1 MIERHDAVLVVID
14 VQERMMPAIHDA
26 ESVTTEIS
34 RMIHGCRELGVPVL
48 ITEQYAQGL
57 GGTVQPVR
65 DAMGNDYQ
73 PIDKMSFS
81 ACGELMFMRQLE
93 TVNKQRVLLC
103 GVEAHVCVYQTAMDL
118 IQLGW
123 DVEIVTDA
131 VGSRKPENRDVALH
145 KLVRHDIDLTT
156 VEMALFELMVRAD
169 IPEFKNVSRIV
180 K

>member
-1 MIERHDAVLVVID
+1 MIERHDAVLVVVD

-26 ESVTTEIS
+26 ASVTTEIS
-34 RMIHGCRELGVPVL
+34 RMIRGCRELGIPMLV
-48 ITEQYAQGL
+48 TEQYAQGL

-65 DAMGNDYQ
+65 DALGEAYQ

-81 ACGELMFMRQLE
+81 ACGELLFMRQLE
-93 TVNKQRVLLC
+93 TFNKQHALLC
-103 GVEAHVCVYQTAMDL
+103 GVETHVCVYQTAMDL

-123 DVEIVTDA
+123 DVEIVADA
-131 VGSRKPENRDVALH
+131 VGSRKPENREIAFH
-145 KLVRHDIDLTT
+145 KLARHEIGLTS
-156 VEMALFELMVRAD
+156 VEMALFELMGRAD